1 MPVGAYTLPTAHS
14 PPHSTAGQE
23 NSDTFLLV
31 TPVVKIVCF
40 HTRTAEVEIIGPTI
54 LEVQI
59 FRIQFINSI

>member
-40 HTRTAEVEIIGPTI
+40 HTRTAEVEIIGTKM
-54 LEVQI
+54 L
-59 FRIQFINSI
+59 